1 MEEFELTNE
10 CIVTVISPED
20 VLDMKEV
27 FYTTWLA
34 TYPNENT
41 GITVQ
46 DIEHRF
52 RDYFTSESIEEA
64 KEKIATIP
72 ENESFL
78 VAKEHTKVVGVCR
91 IVRSETENRLQ
102 AIYVLPDYQGRG
114 IGYKLW
120 ERAKQTFDNGKPIY
134 VALAD
139 YNMNAR
145 KFYEKIGFVDT
156 GKRWVDEKFIMQS
169 GNAITEMEMV
179 FQK

>member
-1 MEEFELTNE
+1 MEASELKNE
-10 CIVTVISPED
+10 CIITTISPED
-20 VLDMKEV
+20 ALGMKEV

-34 TYPNENT
+34 TYPNENA

-52 RDYFTSESIEEA
+52 RDYFSSESIEETKKKLA
-64 KEKIATIP
+64 IIP
-72 ENESFL
+72 ENESFF
-78 VAKEHTKVVGVCR
+78 VAKEHNKVVGVCR

-114 IGYKLW
+114 IGNTLW
-120 ERAKQTFDNGKPIY
+120 EKAKQTCDDGKPIY

-139 YNMNAR
+139 YNHNAR
-145 KFYEKIGFVDT
+145 KFYEKLGFVDT
-156 GKRWVDEKFIMQS
+156 GKRWVDEKFVMQS

-179 FQK
+179 FK